1 MKKKSIIVQM
11 CVAIESAFAFGYIVR
26 HVKASTGEP
35 ESHRAQMFRA
45 DSCLN
50 DLYTFIHTMAFHTVA

>member
-1 MKKKSIIVQM
+1 M